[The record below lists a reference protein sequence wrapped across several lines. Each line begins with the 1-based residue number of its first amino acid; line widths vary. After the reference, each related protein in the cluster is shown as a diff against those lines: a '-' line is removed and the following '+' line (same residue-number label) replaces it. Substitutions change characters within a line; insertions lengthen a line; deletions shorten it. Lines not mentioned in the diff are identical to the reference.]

1 MTTPDDPTADDAGTP
16 STAGAKPEDPIL
28 VRRAQIARL
37 ISIAMRTGY
46 VLFGLFLVL
55 IVVGFVTGFP
65 GGVAQAATVCLIVG
79 TLLLAPAMTF
89 TYAVKAAERE
99 DADGDW
105 R

>member
-1 MTTPDDPTADDAGTP
+1 MPGRSTIAGSIHPTVETSG
-16 STAGAKPEDPIL
+16 L
-28 VRRAQIARL
+28 
-37 ISIAMRTGY
+37 IAMRTGY

-55 IVVGFVTGFP
+55 IIAGFVTGFP
-65 GGVAQAATVCLIVG
+65 SGLAQAATICLVAG

-99 DADGDW
+99 DEEGDW

>member
-1 MTTPDDPTADDAGTP
+1 MPDDVGLP
-16 STAGAKPEDPIL
+16 STSGSTPEDPIL
-28 VRRAQIARL
+28 VRRAQIARV
-37 ISIAMRTGY
+37 IAIAMRTGY
-46 VLFGLFLVL
+46 VLFGLFLAL

-65 GGVAQAATVCLIVG
+65 GGVAQAATICLIAG

>member
-1 MTTPDDPTADDAGTP
+1 MSAP
-16 STAGAKPEDPIL
+16 SDDPIL
-28 VRRAQIARL
+28 VRRRQIARL
-37 ISIAMRTGY
+37 IAIAMRTGY

-55 IVVGFVTGFP
+55 IIVGFITGFP
-65 GGVAQAATVCLIVG
+65 SGVAQAATISLIAG

-99 DADGDW
+99 DDEGDW

>member
-1 MTTPDDPTADDAGTP
+1 MTTEPTD
-16 STAGAKPEDPIL
+16 DPIL
-28 VRRAQIARL
+28 VRRRQIARL
-37 ISIAMRTGY
+37 IAIAMRTGY

-55 IVVGFVTGFP
+55 IIAGFVTGFP
-65 GGVAQAATVCLIVG
+65 SGLAQAATICLVAG

-99 DADGDW
+99 DEEGDW

>member
-1 MTTPDDPTADDAGTP
+1 MTTPEDPMADDAGAP
-16 STAGAKPEDPIL
+16 SPTGSTHEDPIL

-37 ISIAMRTGY
+37 IAIAMRTGY
-46 VLFGLFLVL
+46 VFFGLFLVL
-55 IVVGFVTGFP
+55 IVVGFVIGFP
-65 GGVAQAATVCLIVG
+65 SGVAQAATVCLIAG

>member
-1 MTTPDDPTADDAGTP
+1 MTTPDDETADDGGSP
-16 STAGAKPEDPIL
+16 STAGSTPEDPIL
-28 VRRAQIARL
+28 VRRAQIARV
-37 ISIAMRTGY
+37 IAIAMRTGY
-46 VLFGLFLVL
+46 VFFGLFLVL
-55 IVVGFVTGFP
+55 IVAGFVTGFP
-65 GGVAQAATVCLIVG
+65 SGVAQGATVCLIAG

>member
-1 MTTPDDPTADDAGTP
+1 MSDPTD
-16 STAGAKPEDPIL
+16 DPIL
-28 VRRAQIARL
+28 VRRRQIARL

-46 VLFGLFLVL
+46 VLFGVFLLL
-55 IVVGFVTGFP
+55 IIVGFVTGFP
-65 GGVAQAATVCLIVG
+65 TGVAQAATVCLIAG

-99 DADGDW
+99 DEEGDW